1 MRSYSV
7 LVTITKR
14 EQTKRP
20 LFSRDAAKDNT
31 VRHRRRLLADRADFV
46 AGSIFLFENRDPEG
60 DPLVTESKNLS
71 AAELD
76 GRFAAQFS
84 RRLRGLFTELKEQD
98 LVTDEELTLFYWPQT
113 SDARIRL
120 AWRLRQVALTVR
132 SEG

>member
-1 MRSYSV
+1 
-7 LVTITKR
+7 VTITKR

-20 LFSRDAAKDNT
+20 LFSRTAVKENT
-31 VRHRRRLLADRADFV
+31 VGHRRRLLADRADYV
-46 AGSIFLFENRDPEG
+46 AGSIFLFENRDQKG
-60 DPLVTESKNLS
+60 DPLETGSQGLS
-71 AAELD
+71 ATELA

-84 RRLRGLFTELKEQD
+84 RRLRGLFNELKEQD
-98 LVTDEELTLFYWPQT
+98 LVTEEELTLFYWPQT